1 MAERLRVEV
10 VFALPDRQYVLPVE
24 LPAGA
29 TAIEA
34 VRSSGL
40 AQQIALPEPLELSI
54 FGRPCPHDSALA
66 DGDRV
71 EVLRPLVCDP
81 KESRRR
87 RAAHAAARRHQSPV
101 ACPSGSVPAR
111 SALPTS

>member
-1 MAERLRVEV
+1 MAEWLRVEV
-10 VFALPDRQYVLPVE
+10 VFALPERQCLLQVE

-34 VRSSGL
+34 VRHSGL
-40 AQQIALPEPLELSI
+40 AQETALPEPLELSI
-54 FGRPCPHDSALA
+54 FGRPCPHSARLA

-71 EVLRPLVCDP
+71 EVLRALVFDP

-87 RAAHAAARRHQSPV
+87 RAAHAARANQSS
-101 ACPSGSVPAR
+101 AGSV
-111 SALPTS
+111 S